1 MAGYVLR
8 RVAQAAPLLLAIL
21 VLTFVLIHL
30 APGDPIYALAGQ
42 SGDAAYY
49 ASMRARFGLDRPLGE
64 QLLIYLWN
72 AAHGDFGYSYT
83 HSQPVLQ
90 VIGERVPATLV
101 LMLSAFILSAL
112 LGVGLGVVAVRN
124 YQRAPDHAITVG
136 SLIGAALP
144 AFWLGQV
151 LVIVFAG
158 GLGWFPVQ
166 GMTTAR
172 STATGLDY
180 VLDVLRHLVLPVTT
194 LTMLQLTLVMR
205 LTRAGLLE
213 GLAEEYVRTARAKG
227 IPQPRV
233 LSRHVLPNAL
243 LPVVMLLGSHFG
255 ALLTGAVLTEIIFAW
270 PGLGR
275 LLYDATLA
283 RDYPLLMGI
292 FLVAA
297 LSVILTNL
305 LTDLTYGLLDPRVR
319 LR

>member
-1 MAGYVLR
+1 MAGYLLR
-8 RVAQAAPLLLAIL
+8 RLAQAAPLVLAIL
-21 VLTFVLIHL
+21 ILTFVLIHL

-180 VLDVLRHLVLPVTT
+180 VLDVLRHLVLPVAT
-194 LTMLQLTLVMR
+194 LTILQLTLITR
-205 LTRAGLLE
+205 LTRSGLLE
-213 GLAEEYVRTARAKG
+213 GMAEEYVRTARAKG
-227 IPQPRV
+227 IPEPRV
-233 LSRHVLPNAL
+233 IARHVLPNAL
-243 LPVVMLLGSHFG
+243 LPVVTLLGSHFG
-255 ALLTGAVLTEIIFAW
+255 TLLTGAVLTEIIFAW

-283 RDYPLLMGI
+283 RDYPLLMGV

-297 LSVILTNL
+297 LSVILANL

>member
-1 MAGYVLR
+1 MAGYLLR
-8 RVAQAAPLLLAIL
+8 RLAQAAPLVLAIL
-21 VLTFVLIHL
+21 ILTFVLIHL

-180 VLDVLRHLVLPVTT
+180 VLDVLRHLVLPVAT
-194 LTMLQLTLVMR
+194 LTILQLTLITR
-205 LTRAGLLE
+205 LTRSGLLE
-213 GLAEEYVRTARAKG
+213 GMAEEYVRTARAKG
-227 IPQPRV
+227 IPEPRV
-233 LSRHVLPNAL
+233 IARHVLPNAL
-243 LPVVMLLGSHFG
+243 LPVVTLLGSHFG
-255 ALLTGAVLTEIIFAW
+255 TLLTGAVLTEIIFAW

-283 RDYPLLMGI
+283 RDYPLLMGV

-297 LSVILTNL
+297 VSVILANL

>member
-49 ASMRARFGLDRPLGE
+49 ASMRAKFGLDRPLTE
-64 QLLIYLWN
+64 QLLIYVWN
-72 AAHGDFGYSYT
+72 AAQGDFGYSYA
-83 HSQPVLQ
+83 HSQPVFQ
-90 VIGERVPATLV
+90 VIGERVPPTLLLMASALV
-101 LMLSAFILSAL
+101 LST
-112 LGVGLGVVAVRN
+112 GLGVWLGLVAVRN
-124 YQRAPDHAITVG
+124 HAQLPDHAIVVG
-136 SLIGAALP
+136 SLLGAALP

-151 LVIVFAG
+151 LVIAFAG

-180 VLDVLRHLVLPVTT
+180 LLDALRHLVLPVTT
-194 LTMLQLTLVMR
+194 LTILQLTLITR
-205 LTRAGLLE
+205 LTRSGLLE
-213 GLAEEYVRTARAKG
+213 GMAEEYVRTARAKG
-227 IPQPRV
+227 MPEARV
-233 LSRHVLPNAL
+233 IAQHVLPNGL
-243 LPVVMLLGSHFG
+243 LPVVTLLGSHFG
-255 ALLTGAVLTEIIFAW
+255 TLLTGAVLTEIIFAW

-297 LSVILTNL
+297 LSVILANL

>member
-1 MAGYVLR
+1 MAGYLLR
-8 RVAQAAPLLLAIL
+8 RLAQAAPLVLAIL
-21 VLTFVLIHL
+21 ILTFVLIHL

-180 VLDVLRHLVLPVTT
+180 LLDVLRHLVLPVAT
-194 LTMLQLTLVMR
+194 LTILQLTLITR
-205 LTRAGLLE
+205 LTRSGLLE
-213 GLAEEYVRTARAKG
+213 GMAEEYVRTARAKG
-227 IPQPRV
+227 IPEPRV
-233 LSRHVLPNAL
+233 IAQHVLPNAL
-243 LPVVMLLGSHFG
+243 LPVVTLLGSHFG
-255 ALLTGAVLTEIIFAW
+255 TLLTGAVLTEIIFAW

-283 RDYPLLMGI
+283 RDYPLLMGV

-297 LSVILTNL
+297 VSVILANL